1 MTRAFKKVCACKSS
15 RSTQDLDL
23 SVQGWFFLS
32 SQQSKIK
39 YCSVF
44 DCAIKILCVHMCR
57 LGLSFGMY
65 TYLCLPSSATLGLAS
80 CCVGQS
86 SSGVLL
92 LAAPVMS
99 RDRCSL
105 DMLKASD
112 WMPRPSS
119 FKVVLALVL
128 PPLQLAGG
136 SMVVLF
142 FLVMLPAPDDD
153 DDDLRLL
160 DGAASAILVDE
171 DATSVVVVSSAQGK
185 RADCA
190 GAGACRRSF
199 STSSE

>member
-1 MTRAFKKVCACKSS
+1 MVLYQVSSLRSNTAVCSTVQLKFYMFIVCPGFKF
-15 RSTQDLDL
+15 
-23 SVQGWFFLS
+23 WH
-32 SQQSKIK
+32 
-39 YCSVF
+39 
-44 DCAIKILCVHMCR
+44 VHLPR
-57 LGLSFGMY
+57 
-65 TYLCLPSSATLGLAS
+65 YLCLPSSATLGLAS

-160 DGAASAILVDE
+160 DGAA
-171 DATSVVVVSSAQGK
+171 
-185 RADCA
+185 
-190 GAGACRRSF
+190 
-199 STSSE
+199 